1 MLHTHWT
8 LIVFCSC
15 QISVQENPGEFS
27 TTASQPEGRWF
38 DSLLLCLF
46 SWRPHVFTT
55 PPPPPPLLG
64 QAPPTAMLSAGGAM
78 KGWWDGFQ
86 QRSKCKRRMKTGS
99 VGGLMLIHMNP
110 ASSTLINLPP
120 VLLPTSLPVAQ
131 LQAAHFTDEVG
142 DWFGVKLL
150 QGPVI
155 YEEDCKVT

>member
-1 MLHTHWT
+1 
-8 LIVFCSC
+8 
-15 QISVQENPGEFS
+15 
-27 TTASQPEGRWF
+27 
-38 DSLLLCLF
+38 
-46 SWRPHVFTT
+46 
-55 PPPPPPLLG
+55 
-64 QAPPTAMLSAGGAM
+64 
-78 KGWWDGFQ
+78 
-86 QRSKCKRRMKTGS
+86 MKTGS